1 MICIY
6 IDRSRRNLDSRLFG
20 SDAFEKMLQGT
31 SRTELEREYKATTIT
46 IVVES
51 SGTAL

>member
-1 MICIY
+1 
-6 IDRSRRNLDSRLFG
+6 
-20 SDAFEKMLQGT
+20 MLQGT